1 MNNKPATQVAVI
13 AVFFQ
18 IALQFVFLYISP
30 DTFRLNPYIRYILS
44 GLATLIYP
52 LILIFLLSV
61 LKFFH
66 EKNNIITALT
76 IYIAFTVLYN
86 ILNIT
91 AGFWGTSLVTYYSV
105 ANGIHFLMEL
115 YLVATLFMV
124 KHPVIRSG
132 FILFAVLLLVSSIT
146 VLVLPMLFGMLNISF
161 ELFRYIYL
169 VNVLPLIAA
178 IIIFN
183 KTAEGTKNV
192 DFTSEKPL
200 FKDEPF

>member
-18 IALQFVFLYISP
+18 IALQLVFLYIGT
-30 DTFRLNPYIRYILS
+30 DTFGLNPYIRYILS
-44 GLATLIYP
+44 GLATLNYL
-52 LILIFLLSV
+52 LILVFLLSV

-66 EKNNIITALT
+66 EKNNIITAF
-76 IYIAFTVLYN
+76 IVYIAFTVLYN
-86 ILNIT
+86 ILNLTI
-91 AGFWGTSLVTYYSV
+91 GFWGINLVAYYSV
-105 ANGIHFLMEL
+105 ANGVHFLMEL

-132 FILFAVLLLVSSIT
+132 FVLFAVLLLVASIV
-146 VLVLPMLFGMLNISF
+146 VLTLPMLFSFLNISF
-161 ELFRYIYL
+161 QIFRYIYL

-183 KTAEGTKNV
+183 KTAEGTKNI
-192 DFTSEKPL
+192 DFTGDKPL
-200 FKDEPF
+200 FKNDPF